1 MFIIIYF
8 DNLFNS
14 CILFIFIFIFINV
27 VHLQLINSQINNNKN
42 YIHIRKLFRQL
53 KVKNII
59 IDLFDYKKLKKKL

>member
-1 MFIIIYF
+1 M
-8 DNLFNS
+8 
-14 CILFIFIFIFINV
+14 
-27 VHLQLINSQINNNKN
+27 HLQLINSQINNNKN